1 MPKPCKLL
9 QAAELWCLLT
19 LLTHSPSSVPPP
31 PYTQYWKCPAGPS
44 PAVSRPYGTFG
55 QPGNLTIPLYKKESF
70 TVVCPVQ
77 GHCMGGMM
85 FDVYVECPAPQ
96 GEHDGGPA

>member
-1 MPKPCKLL
+1 M
-9 QAAELWCLLT
+9 
-19 LLTHSPSSVPPP
+19 
-31 PYTQYWKCPAGPS
+31 
-44 PAVSRPYGTFG
+44 SRPYGTFG

-77 GHCMGGMM
+77 GHCIAGMM

-96 GEHDGGPA
+96 GEHDGAQRDRTCIMVCVAMCGGSKSTSVKTCGGPEDTG